1 VLEATSKG
9 DGEKYAVKVIDKAL
23 IKEDIK
29 LLKREIDIMKKVDH
43 KQHSQTPRDL

>member
-1 VLEATSKG
+1 M
-9 DGEKYAVKVIDKAL
+9 

-43 KQHSQTPRDL
+43 KNILKLHEIYEDDQKVPASFLSSF